1 MSEKKARTTKKLTTP
16 SKELKKALSVVRG
29 QLTKSETKLTKATG
43 KAERWK
49 KEATAQRRAASR
61 SGARVEKLQKKLD
74 RAAAAVEP
82 LRATGADGGRCLG
95 GAGGRTH
102 VGRRGHRPGR
112 DVERRPAPGR
122 GTRAW
127 TGRDVQQTE
136 GAAARRAVLSGGG
149 VDEESAGSL
158 DGSAGR
164 RVLLDLPPLPL
175 MPTWKTCS
183 SAD

>member
-1 MSEKKARTTKKLTTP
+1 MSKKKARTTKKLTATNE
-16 SKELKKALSVVRG
+16 ELKQTLSVVRG

-49 KEATAQRRAASR
+49 KEAAAQRRAASR
-61 SGARVEKLQKKLD
+61 SGARVEKLQKKVD

-82 LRATGADGGRCLG
+82 IRATGPMEAAASG

-102 VGRRGHRPGR
+102 GGRRGHRPGR
-112 DVERRPAPGR
+112 DVERRPAPGG

-136 GAAARRAVLSGGG
+136 GAAARRSVLSGG
-149 VDEESAGSL
+149 VDEESACSL
-158 DGSAGR
+158 EGSAGR
-164 RVLLDLPPLPL
+164 RRTVGGGH
-175 MPTWKTCS
+175 
-183 SAD
+183 A